1 MEALIKGSIAQLARD
16 NNKALAEMWIN
27 VDAVILVDVSGSMDC
42 CDARDGKSRYAI
54 AQEELARLQGALPGK
69 LAIIAFAH
77 DTLFIPSGTLPK
89 VGSTTNLGG
98 ALKFARVA
106 DGIPDMRFIVISDG
120 EPDDERAA
128 LEEARLY
135 RNRIDTIYVGPE
147 AGGGQEFLK
156 RLAKIKGGQN
166 LVKPQLTELA
176 SSVAGLLKG

>member
-27 VDAVILVDVSGSMDC
+27 VDAVILVDISGSMSC
-42 CDARDGKSRYAI
+42 CDARGGKTRYEV
-54 AQEELARLQGALPGK
+54 AQEELSRLQETLPGK
-69 LAIIAFAH
+69 LAIIAFERE
-77 DTLFIPSGTLPK
+77 TLFVPSGRLPGI
-89 VGSTTNLGG
+89 GSTTNLGG
-98 ALKFARVA
+98 ALKYARVA

-120 EPDDERAA
+120 EPDDEREA
-128 LEEARLY
+128 LVEARQY

-147 AGGGQEFLK
+147 TGGGQAFLN